1 MDETVVFSVFV
12 VSGVVVTTVV
22 SSVVTGVV
30 PVVGV
35 SEVVTTVVVTS
46 LEVEGAIINEK
57 RKIMSDL
64 IQQK

>member
-46 LEVEGAIINEK
+46 VEVEGAIINEK
-57 RKIMSDL
+57 
-64 IQQK
+64 